1 MSVRIFLV
9 EDNPIIRDNLV
20 PTLEDLVG
28 AEVLATVDSESRA
41 NAWLDTH
48 RTDWQLAVVDMF
60 LAQGSGLGV
69 LKHCRERL
77 PRQRVVVLSNYA
89 TADLRARSLALGADA
104 VFDKSNELDDFIDY
118 CLNVH

>member
-48 RTDWQLAVVDMF
+48 RTDWQLAVIDMF